1 MIKIIKLHN
10 NSEIIGHVLQENN
23 NYVVVENPF
32 IINYVFSPKN
42 DRPVIGLMR
51 YMPFADQRQISFD
64 KHDIIV
70 MLDSRKSMANYYTA
84 VLQSYIT
91 DVDESIDAELESI
104 AELENN
110 QEETGTDMLAA
121 MLERLNPNNSMH

>member
-23 NYVVVENPF
+23 NYVVVDNPF
-32 IINYVFSPKN
+32 TINYVFSPKS

-51 YMPFADQRQISFD
+51 YMAFAEQRQVSFD
-64 KHDIIV
+64 KHDIIA

-84 VLQSYIT
+84 VLQSYISEI
-91 DVDESIDAELESI
+91 DESIDAELESI

-110 QEETGTDMLAA
+110 QEETGTDMLSA